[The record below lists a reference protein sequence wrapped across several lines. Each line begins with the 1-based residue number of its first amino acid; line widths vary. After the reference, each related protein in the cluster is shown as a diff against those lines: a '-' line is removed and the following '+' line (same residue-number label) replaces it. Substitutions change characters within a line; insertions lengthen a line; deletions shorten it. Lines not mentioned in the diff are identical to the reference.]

1 VNRIEEGLSALG
13 PAMLRD
19 LKRGI
24 EKESLRVRAD
34 GSLAETPHPAG
45 LGSPLT
51 HPYITT
57 DFSEAQ
63 LELITGVHPT
73 VEACL
78 AELTAIHQVVYRN
91 LGDEMLWCASM
102 PCKLPPED
110 RIPLGRYGRANIG
123 RLKTAYR
130 SGLSHRYGRRMQTIS
145 GIHYNF
151 SLPDEAW
158 PSLQRLAGDRG
169 SAERYQDVGY
179 FALIRNFRRH
189 AWLLMLLIGSSPAVC
204 GSFLGGRPHRLT
216 AWGTGTFIAPYG
228 TTLRMGKLGYQ
239 SDAQSGLATSFN
251 SLAGYARALHRGLT
265 ESYPPYEAIG
275 LVDEHGNYRQIA
287 TTLLQ
292 IENEFYG
299 KIRPKRRIRP
309 LERPLHALGERGV
322 EYVEA
327 RLVDVNPYD
336 PVGIDAPAMR
346 VLDVFL
352 LHCLLAPSPPDT
364 PEEIA
369 AIARNQQLV
378 AEQGRDP
385 ALRLE
390 RGEEEIAPRQWAHA
404 LLAQCEPIAEALD
417 AALGGTKY
425 AHALAGA
432 AAAIDDMARLP
443 SARSLAE
450 METSYGRSFP
460 PFAVAYSQ
468 RHRDEL
474 TRLPLAADI
483 RDKFERMAAESNEA
497 RERVEAADDLPFET
511 FRQRYLAQDML
522 SGAHFRDD

>member
-1 VNRIEEGLSALG
+1 LSALG
-13 PAMLRD
+13 PAVLRD

-34 GSLAETPHPAG
+34 GSLAEAPHPAG

-51 HPYITT
+51 HPHITT

-73 VEACL
+73 VESCL

-102 PCKLPPED
+102 PCKLPPEE
-110 RIPLGRYGRANIG
+110 RIPLGRYGRSNIG
-123 RLKTAYR
+123 RLKHAYR
-130 SGLSHRYGRRMQTIS
+130 NGLSHRYGRRMQTIS

-151 SLPDEAW
+151 SLPEDAW
-158 PSLQRLAGDRG
+158 PGLQRFDGDKG
-169 SAERYQDVGY
+169 SIERFQDRGY

-189 AWLLMLLIGSSPAVC
+189 SWLLLLLIGSSPAVC

-216 AWGTGTFIAPYG
+216 AWSTGTFIAPYG
-228 TTLRMGKLGYQ
+228 TTLRMGRLGYQ
-239 SDAQSGLATSFN
+239 SDAQSGLAISFN
-251 SLAGYARALHRGLT
+251 SLTGYARALHRGMT
-265 ESYPPYEAIG
+265 EPYPPYEAIG
-275 LVDEHGNYRQIA
+275 LVDEHGDYRQIA

-327 RLVDVNPYD
+327 RLVDVNPFD
-336 PVGIDAPAMR
+336 PVGIDAPTMR
-346 VLDVFL
+346 VLDMFL
-352 LHCLLAPSPPDT
+352 LHCLLAESGPDS

-369 AIARNQQLV
+369 AIARNQQLI

-385 ALRLE
+385 ELRLA
-390 RGEEEIAPRQWAHA
+390 RGGDEVAPKQWAHA
-404 LLAQCEPIAEALD
+404 LLAECEPIARAID
-417 AALGGTKY
+417 AVLGGAKY
-425 AHALAGA
+425 AEALAGA
-432 AAAIDDMARLP
+432 AAAVDDMAQLA

-450 METSYGRSFP
+450 IETRYAKSFP
-460 PFAVAYSQ
+460 AFAGAYSQ

-474 TRLPLAADI
+474 ARLPLASDI
-483 RDKFERMAAESNEA
+483 REKFDRMAAESVAA
-497 RERVEAADDLPFET
+497 RERIEAADDLSFEA
-511 FRQRYLAQDML
+511 FRQRYLTQDLL